1 VSNVTLPRMTLE
13 VRKIVSVVETT
24 RLEMGR
30 SVDGMHRKVAAAVVC
45 TNPFAGRYVDD
56 LTELVDLGA
65 ELGQL
70 LIDEA
75 LAALG
80 RPADEVSAYGKS
92 VIVGVNGE
100 IEHGAALIHPKFGA
114 PIRAAL
120 GKGPAIIPSTKLLGG
135 PGTRIVAPLTNCSDI
150 WVFDDMDAI
159 AISVDDAP
167 RPDEVVAV
175 LALGVGGRP
184 LHRIGAAK

>member
-1 VSNVTLPRMTLE
+1 MELD
-13 VRKIVSVVETT
+13 VRKIVSCVETT
-24 RLEMGR
+24 RTEMGR
-30 SVDGMHRKVAAAVVC
+30 PVTGLHRKVATAVVF
-45 TNPFAGRYVDD
+45 TNPYAGRYVDD

-65 ELGQL
+65 ALGQL
-70 LIDEA
+70 LVDEA
-75 LAALG
+75 FAALG
-80 RPADEVSAYGKS
+80 RPADEVSAYGKAA
-92 VIVGVNGE
+92 IVGTDGE
-100 IEHGAALIHPKFGA
+100 IEHAAALIHPKFGA

-120 GKGPAIIPSTKLLGG
+120 GRGPAIIPSTKLMGG

-167 RPDEVVAV
+167 RPHEIVAV

>member
-1 VSNVTLPRMTLE
+1 MSNVTLPRMTLE

-30 SVDGMHRKVAAAVVC
+30 SVNGLHRKVATAVVC

-65 ELGQL
+65 ELGEL

-80 RPADEVSAYGKS
+80 RPVEEVSAYGKS
-92 VIVGVNGE
+92 IIVGVNGE

-114 PIRAAL
+114 PIRTAL